1 MKEIYSSLY
10 YQSEFK
16 PRVFFLSEYENIGLD
31 IKMVLSRN
39 FSVLFGSPRHLECE
53 HYPANG
59 ETYQPEEEG
68 AEDLLDV
75 EGLDAGLLPGGVVQ
89 VLGRDVVV
97 DVLGDDPG
105 LVQST
110 DDWISEKMK
119 SGSLKGFVILMGV
132 HLLVTLQERGPLILW
147 TLLHQSTQFSFA

>member
-1 MKEIYSSLY
+1 MC
-10 YQSEFK
+10 
-16 PRVFFLSEYENIGLD
+16 
-31 IKMVLSRN
+31 
-39 FSVLFGSPRHLECE
+39 HLEYE
-53 HYPANG
+53 HYPTDG
-59 ETYQPEEEG
+59 ETDQPEEES

-132 HLLVTLQERGPLILW
+132 HFLVTLQERGPLILW